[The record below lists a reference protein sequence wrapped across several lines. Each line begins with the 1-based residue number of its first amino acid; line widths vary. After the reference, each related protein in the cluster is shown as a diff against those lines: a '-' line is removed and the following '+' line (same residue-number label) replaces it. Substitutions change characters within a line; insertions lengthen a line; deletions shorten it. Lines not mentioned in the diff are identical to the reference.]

1 MEDFPV
7 NMNEYA
13 TTRAERYGA
22 TRKKNITITDSAHEQ
37 IAVWAEEHGTYFSV
51 AIETLA
57 LIGLGNDEA
66 ALMPRLV
73 ENAVER
79 VLRWQLNRLARIL
92 TIAAASATEANLK
105 ADTLLL
111 HLIRQEAAEDPEH
124 FVQNMAVSA
133 DPNDRLAAR
142 IRRMRDDVRSMTR
155 HQAADQLRRPL
166 AEIRQLLD
174 GEVEVS
180 DDGQ

>member
-1 MEDFPV
+1 
-7 NMNEYA
+7 MNNNDYA

-22 TRKKNITITDSAHEQ
+22 TRKKNITITDFAHEQ
-37 IAVWAEEHGTYFSV
+37 IEAWAEEHGYYFSV

-79 VLRWQLNRLARIL
+79 VFRWQLNRLARIL
-92 TIAAASATEANLK
+92 TIAAASATEANIK

-111 HLIRQEAAEDPEH
+111 HLIRQEAEEDPEH
-124 FVQNMAVSA
+124 FAQNMAVSA

-142 IRRMRDDVRSMTR
+142 IRRMRDDVRAMTR
-155 HQAADQLRRPL
+155 QQSADRLRRPL
-166 AEIRQLLD
+166 AEIIELLD